1 MGLTPGWEG
10 ARKGGPDHP
19 GRRSGAT
26 GTRRSLTC
34 CPPQDLRACWSHG
47 SGMLELCWPLL
58 LEPFLRPPS
67 LERMRRGHLRLS
79 PVPRC
84 PVWLLP
90 GCDAIEE

>member
-1 MGLTPGWEG
+1 MGLTSGWEG
-10 ARKGGPDHP
+10 ARKGEAGHP
-19 GRRSGAT
+19 GRGNGAT

-34 CPPQDLRACWSHG
+34 CPPQDLWACWSHG

-58 LEPFLRPPS
+58 PEPFLWLPS
-67 LERMRRGHLRLS
+67 LGRTWCGRLCLS
-79 PVPRC
+79 PVPRR